1 VSVDNASG
9 FLEKNRDTIS
19 HLVITRIKE
28 SQFVLLSRLFTE
40 RMSSTGA
47 MPDGGE
53 AERNR
58 STTYGRDPTK
68 MSVSAHFKG
77 SLHDLINKMLKAE
90 PHFVRYER
98 SQGY

>member
-1 VSVDNASG
+1 MCADNASG

-19 HLVITRIKE
+19 HLVISRIKQ

-47 MPDGGE
+47 MPDDD
-53 AERNR
+53 ARSR
-58 STTYGRDPTK
+58 STTYGRDPSK

-77 SLHDLINKMLKAE
+77 SLHELINKMLKAE
-90 PHFVRYER
+90 PHFVRYVAWV
-98 SQGY
+98 